1 MRCDKCNVLM
11 ITGTSYEKKNG
22 KEIVKRYVKC
32 PKCFLL
38 KSNSRIQCQDK

>member
-32 PKCFLL
+32 PKCFV
-38 KSNSRIQCQDK
+38 KKYNTRVQSYDK